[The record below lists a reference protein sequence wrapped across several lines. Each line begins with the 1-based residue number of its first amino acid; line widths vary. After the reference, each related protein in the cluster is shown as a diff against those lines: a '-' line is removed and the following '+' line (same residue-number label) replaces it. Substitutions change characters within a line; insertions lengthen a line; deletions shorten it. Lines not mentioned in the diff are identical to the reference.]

1 MPFELHYF
9 MNTKSTILSGV
20 ALITLFVYACKEE
33 TTSPSTPPAADKC
46 ANKNIVV
53 NADVT
58 ASVTC
63 KNNGSIK
70 VKASGSTGFTYQ
82 LGSGSFG
89 SDSVFNE
96 LAPGSYTIT
105 VKDADGCTKSA
116 SFTMT
121 ESGTKGPTFSIVSSM
136 IKAKCNL
143 ACHTNGTGGAPIG
156 IFATD
161 CDVISRSALIKTKAV
176 DGSMGNLDANEKNQI
191 MTWINAGAGYTD

>member
-1 MPFELHYF
+1 
-9 MNTKSTILSGV
+9 MNTKSTIFSGV
-20 ALITLFVYACKEE
+20 AMLTLLFFACKEE
-33 TTSPSTPPAADKC
+33 NTPPSNPPASDKC
-46 ANKNIVV
+46 ASKNIVV
-53 NADVT
+53 TADVT

-82 LGSGSFG
+82 MGSGAFG
-89 SDSVFNE
+89 ADSVFSN
-96 LAPGSYTIT
+96 LSPGSYTIT
-105 VKDADGCTKSA
+105 VKDADGCTKA
-116 SFTMT
+116 ATFTMT
-121 ESGTKGPTFSIVSSM
+121 EAGTKGPTFSIVSSM

-143 ACHTNGTGGAPIG
+143 ACHTAGTDGAPRG

-161 CDVISRSALIKTKAV
+161 CNVISRSADIKTKAV